1 MPLYRHTQIGYVTLG
16 SLFSAVML
24 IGIAAAFIRD
34 QEAYA
39 ILVVAMG
46 IAAILGVLFG
56 TLTVEI
62 KSGLLKIGFGPGAIR
77 RS

>member
-1 MPLYRHTQIGYVTLG
+1 
-16 SLFSAVML
+16 ML
-24 IGIAAAFIRD
+24 IGIAAAFVRD

-62 KSGLLKIGFGPGAIR
+62 KPGFLKIGFGPGAIR